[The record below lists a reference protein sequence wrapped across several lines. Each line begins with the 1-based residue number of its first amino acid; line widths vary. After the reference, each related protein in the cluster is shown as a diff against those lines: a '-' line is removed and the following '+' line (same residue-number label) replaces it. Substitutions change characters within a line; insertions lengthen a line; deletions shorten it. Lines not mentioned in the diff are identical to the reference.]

1 MKKWALSAL
10 VYLLIVLG
18 MYYVYASLTEADSEN
33 IDHNEEMEH
42 SDQTDVK
49 EAEEH

>member
-10 VYLLIVLG
+10 VYLIVVLG
-18 MYYVYASLTEADSEN
+18 VYYVYASFTQADSEN

-42 SDQTDVK
+42 RDQTDGK